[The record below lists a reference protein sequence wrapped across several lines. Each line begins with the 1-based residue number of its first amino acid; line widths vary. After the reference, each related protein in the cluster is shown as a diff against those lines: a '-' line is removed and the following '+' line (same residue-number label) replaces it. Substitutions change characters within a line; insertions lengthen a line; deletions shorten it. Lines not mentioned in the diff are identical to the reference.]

1 MSLVSIAFV
10 DRNDEL
16 LFAKEFAS
24 RSYGSIDFEQK
35 EEGQHSS
42 TSAFQCSLRHQFLL
56 QSGLE
61 NMNQMIEKGSDTWR
75 EPGAQGT
82 DAMFVGLLSLE
93 DEFRLYGYFTTS
105 KLKILSV
112 VEDTIL
118 PDNKTLQRSK
128 DINLKALFISH
139 YDRISFVLTV
149 KNLILSFYCFFHFG
163 IHE

>member
-35 EEGQHSS
+35 EEGHSIIS

-61 NMNQMIEKGSDTWR
+61 NLNQMIEKGSMPLYVYIYIYTL
-75 EPGAQGT
+75 
-82 DAMFVGLLSLE
+82 FVPS
-93 DEFRLYGYFTTS
+93 FF
-105 KLKILSV
+105 
-112 VEDTIL
+112 DTIT
-118 PDNKTLQRSK
+118 NKHLTPNTLLGRY
-128 DINLKALFISH
+128 I
-139 YDRISFVLTV
+139 
-149 KNLILSFYCFFHFG
+149 
-163 IHE
+163 